1 MGRRACLIVFF
12 AAFILRLG
20 VLLGYKGISQTYEK
34 YDAKAYEGI
43 AVSLMQGKGFVDE
56 LGAPVSIQPPLYP
69 VFLAGVYSLTGH
81 SEFAV
86 RLIQCFIGSGSAV
99 LLMLIAGLLFTPAV
113 AVVSGALA
121 ATYPP
126 FILYSTMKMTEC
138 LFMFMFLLEC
148 YYLTRAFKDRSG
160 KSFACA
166 GVFHGMSVLVRAPT
180 LLFPVFL
187 LPAVLFAGMRKSMIK
202 GFVLYVAVSSAII
215 SVWTIRNYYAL
226 NDFLVVSAGR
236 GSLLWYAV
244 QEDTWN
250 GDEIVVHD
258 PLREY
263 PELKDL
269 PFTQRESLIAERV
282 MKRALAEPG
291 WYLRKMAQNLFR
303 LWTLPAG
310 KVMLARVS
318 PGLAPLYQAAHYLL
332 LAITFCG
339 LFYISKSKFTC
350 ALPSFLYLLYA
361 SLMHSVVLAA
371 TRYRLPYDQL
381 LLMFS
386 AGGLVFLYNRFISP
400 RQRVAGISR
409 SEASQSDA
417 GGK

>member
-1 MGRRACLIVFF
+1 MGRKACLLVFF
-12 AAFILRLG
+12 VAFILRLG

-34 YDAKAYEGI
+34 YDAKGYEAI

-56 LGAPVSIQPPLYP
+56 IGTPVSVQPPLYP
-69 VFLAGVYSLTGH
+69 MFLAGVYSLTGH

-86 RLIQCFIGSGSAV
+86 RLIQCFIGSGTVV
-99 LLMLIAGLLFTPAV
+99 LLMLLAGLLFTPAI

-121 ATYPP
+121 AVYPP
-126 FILYSTMKMTEC
+126 FILYSAMKMTEC
-138 LFMFMFLLEC
+138 LFMFLFLLEC
-148 YYLTRAFKDRSG
+148 YYLTRAFKERGG
-160 KSFACA
+160 KGFAYA
-166 GVFHGMSVLVRAPT
+166 GVFHGLSVLVRAPT

-187 LPAVLFAGMRKSMIK
+187 LPAVLFTGLRKTMIK
-202 GFVLYVAVSSAII
+202 GFIVYLAISSAII
-215 SVWTIRNYYAL
+215 SVWTVRNYYAL

-244 QEDTWN
+244 QDDTWN
-250 GDEIVVHD
+250 GDEIVVND

-263 PELKDL
+263 PDLKDL
-269 PFTQRESLIAERV
+269 PYTKKESIIAERV
-282 MKRALAEPG
+282 MKHALSEPG
-291 WYLRKMAQNLFR
+291 WYLRNMAQNFFR

-318 PGLAPLYQAAHYLL
+318 PGLASLYQAAHYLL

-339 LFYISKSKFTC
+339 LFHVSRSNFAGT
-350 ALPSFLYLLYA
+350 LPSFLYLLYA
-361 SLMHSVVLAA
+361 SLMHSVILAA

-386 AGGLVFLYNRFISP
+386 AGGLVFLYNYLILP
-400 RQRVAGISR
+400 RHRVAGVSR
-409 SEASQSDA
+409 KLQS
-417 GGK
+417 

>member
-1 MGRRACLIVFF
+1 
-12 AAFILRLG
+12 
-20 VLLGYKGISQTYEK
+20 
-34 YDAKAYEGI
+34 
-43 AVSLMQGKGFVDE
+43 
-56 LGAPVSIQPPLYP
+56 
-69 VFLAGVYSLTGH
+69 
-81 SEFAV
+81 
-86 RLIQCFIGSGSAV
+86 
-99 LLMLIAGLLFTPAV
+99 
-113 AVVSGALA
+113 
-121 ATYPP
+121 
-126 FILYSTMKMTEC
+126 MKMTVS
-138 LFMFMFLLEC
+138 FMFLFLLEC

-339 LFYISKSKFTC
+339 LFYISKSNFSC

-386 AGGLVFLYNRFISP
+386 AAGLVTFTAVLFPRGGSAVSPGAKLHREPRGSRVRECVMLSSEYYRYSRHISFASAISL
-400 RQRVAGISR
+400 RQRKKIFNLFMEEFKPDSNTKVLDVGDLRQRFPRSNFLRNTTLSEKRHMRGPRTAPTLKERANAGNLS
-409 SEASQSDA
+409 
-417 GGK
+417 GKPTSICLSLTRNSI